1 VKKSTLLISSA
12 ISSAVALGTLTASA
26 PALAARHEMEKCFG
40 VAKAGKNDC
49 ATTTTSC
56 AGTSTVDGAKD
67 AWIYVPKGL
76 CSKLN
81 GGSLK
86 SIKGDS
92 RLEADAYSRTGS

>member
-1 VKKSTLLISSA
+1 MVKKATLLISSA
-12 ISSAVALGTLTASA
+12 ISSAIALGALTGSV
-26 PALAARHEMEKCFG
+26 PALANKQVMEKCFG

-49 ATTTTSC
+49 ATATTAC

-81 GGSLK
+81 GGSLT
-86 SIKGDS
+86 SSLG
-92 RLEADAYSRTGS
+92 